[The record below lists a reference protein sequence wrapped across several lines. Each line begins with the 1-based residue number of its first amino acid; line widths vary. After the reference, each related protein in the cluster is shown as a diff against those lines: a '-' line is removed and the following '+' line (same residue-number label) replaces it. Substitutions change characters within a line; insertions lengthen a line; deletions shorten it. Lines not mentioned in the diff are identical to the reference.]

1 MKNRI
6 PVPAETRAWRALLYV
21 SCFFGFAFLLIPI
34 VAIVPIS
41 FSAGS
46 SLSYPLP
53 GLSTR
58 WYAQVFSS
66 PTLAQM
72 LWNSVVVAFFTTIF
86 ATVLGTMAAYGLAFA
101 RFRLKNVIVAL
112 LLTPMVVP
120 LVITALAFYFAFAK
134 LNILGSY
141 AGIVL
146 AHTVLATPFVLVTV
160 MATLQGFDRN
170 LVRAA
175 LNLGARPFPAFMSI
189 TLPLISPGVL
199 AGAIF
204 AFITSFDEIVVALF
218 VSSPSTKTLPI
229 ELYAGLREQLTPAII
244 AIAALLIVFSVA
256 FLGFVQFL
264 LARARRARVG
274 APKE

>member
-1 MKNRI
+1 MKNRL
-6 PVPAETRAWRALLYV
+6 PVPAETRIWRALLYV
-21 SCFFGFAFLLIPI
+21 SCFCGFTFLLIPI
-34 VAIVPIS
+34 IAVVPIS

-53 GLSTR
+53 GLSMR
-58 WYAQVFSS
+58 WYAEVFKSS
-66 PTLAQM
+66 TLALM

-86 ATVLGTMAAYGLAFA
+86 ATVLGTMAAYSSPCRFPAQRDRRPAAHPDGGAPGHHRA
-101 RFRLKNVIVAL
+101 RLLFRLRQDEHSRQLCRHRAR
-112 LLTPMVVP
+112 PH
-120 LVITALAFYFAFAK
+120 
-134 LNILGSY
+134 GQ
-141 AGIVL
+141 
-146 AHTVLATPFVLVTV
+146 LATPFVLVTV

-175 LNLGARPFPAFMSI
+175 LNLGARPFSRVHEHHPAAD
-189 TLPLISPGVL
+189 LPGRR

-244 AIAALLIVFSVA
+244 AIAALLILFSVA
-256 FLGFVQFL
+256 FLGLVQFL
-264 LARARRARVG
+264 LARTRRGRVG
-274 APKE
+274 AVKA

>member
-1 MKNRI
+1 MNNRI
-6 PVPAETRAWRALLYV
+6 PIPTETRIWRTLLYV
-21 SCFFGFAFLLIPI
+21 SCFFGFTFLLIPI
-34 VAIVPIS
+34 IAIVPVS
-41 FSAGS
+41 FSGGS

-53 GLSTR
+53 GFSLR
-58 WYAQVFSS
+58 WYREVFKSA
-66 PTLAQM
+66 TLATM
-72 LWNSVVVAFFTTIF
+72 LWNSLFVAFFTTIF
-86 ATVLGTMAAYGLAFA
+86 ATVLGTMAAYGLTFTSF
-101 RFRLKNVIVAL
+101 RFKNVIVGL

-120 LVITALAFYFAFAK
+120 LVITALAFYLAFAK

-141 AGIVL
+141 AGIIL

-175 LNLGARPFPAFMSI
+175 LSLGAWPLPTFMTI
-189 TLPLISPGVL
+189 TLPLIFPGVL

-204 AFITSFDEIVVALF
+204 AFVTSFDEIVVALF

-244 AIAALLIVFSVA
+244 AIATLLIVFSVA

-264 LARARRARVG
+264 LARMRRTRQVA
-274 APKE
+274 AHD

>member
-1 MKNRI
+1 VEQRG
-6 PVPAETRAWRALLYV
+6 RRSSHDLRD
-21 SCFFGFAFLLIPI
+21 G
-34 VAIVPIS
+34 
-41 FSAGS
+41 AGDDGGIRT
-46 SLSYPLP
+46 
-53 GLSTR
+53 GLCEI
-58 WYAQVFSS
+58 QV
-66 PTLAQM
+66 QE
-72 LWNSVVVAFFTTIF
+72 
-86 ATVLGTMAAYGLAFA
+86 
-101 RFRLKNVIVAL
+101 RDRRL

-134 LNILGSY
+134 MNILGSY

-189 TLPLISPGVL
+189 TLPLIFPGVL

-229 ELYAGLREQLTPAII
+229 ELYAGLREQLTRHHRHSRVADPVFRGVPRPRAIPARTH
-244 AIAALLIVFSVA
+244 AP
-256 FLGFVQFL
+256 
-264 LARARRARVG
+264 RARGRCEG
-274 APKE
+274 LNPC